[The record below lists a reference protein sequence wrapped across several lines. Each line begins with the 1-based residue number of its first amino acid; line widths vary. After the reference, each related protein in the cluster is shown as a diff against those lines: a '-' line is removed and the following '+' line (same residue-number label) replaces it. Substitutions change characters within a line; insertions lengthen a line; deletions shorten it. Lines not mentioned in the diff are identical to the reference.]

1 MNNDNTQYITI
12 TMINTT
18 QNNNE
23 QWLQWTMTIHQKK
36 KINNEHWTM
45 YNNSNEQYIVHNE
58 KCTTI
63 TMHNIY

>member
-23 QWLQWTMTIHQKK
+23 QWLQWTMTIHTKK
-36 KINNEHWTM
+36 ERQQHTM
-45 YNNSNEQYIVHNE
+45 A
-58 KCTTI
+58 
-63 TMHNIY
+63 TMHNGYHELQ

>member
-36 KINNEHWTM
+36 RLTM
-45 YNNSNEQYIVHNE
+45 NIEQ
-58 KCTTI
+58 CTTI
-63 TMHNIY
+63 AMSNTLCTMKNALQ